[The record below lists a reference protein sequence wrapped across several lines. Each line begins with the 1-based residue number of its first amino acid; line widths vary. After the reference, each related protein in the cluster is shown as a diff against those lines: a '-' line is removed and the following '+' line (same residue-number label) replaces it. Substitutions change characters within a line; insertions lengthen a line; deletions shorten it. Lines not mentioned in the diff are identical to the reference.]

1 MSSTNKTTHY
11 EFPQYIGSDIPNI
24 LTDINPAFETIDTAL
39 YEQGQQ
45 ITESEAD
52 LSTLEAA
59 VTQATSDVTVMQGSI
74 ANMAGVLETTRALAT
89 DNKETIGQGTLD
101 TVAQTL
107 IGAAN
112 ELNER
117 NYVVVAEVT
126 ADGTKT
132 KGALFKEL
140 ATAFFEHNNVQP
152 ECTYRIAE
160 VTPSDIT
167 SYYEVLQ
174 MRYLTSEHRISAYRW
189 LIGASAAISN
199 GLVLSVADGNSSDN
213 EFRVTSPSTISFT
226 DKTTDVPVSGTKYQ
240 IVRI

>member
-74 ANMAGVLETTRALAT
+74 ATMAGVLETTRALAT

-101 TVAQTL
+101 TDAQTL
-107 IGAAN
+107 IGGVN
-112 ELNER
+112 ELNAVKSGKV
-117 NYVVVAEVT
+117 YAEYT
-126 ADGTKT
+126 SETTDTYAEMCQH
-132 KGALFKEL
+132 LFE
-140 ATAFFEHNNVQP
+140 AIT
-152 ECTYRIAE
+152 
-160 VTPSDIT
+160 DIT
-167 SYYEVLQ
+167 K
-174 MRYLTSEHRISAYRW
+174 IPNNAK
-189 LIGASAAISN
+189 
-199 GLVLSVADGNSSDN
+199 LVLANQTIEYLVGRTANFL
-213 EFRVTSPSTISFT
+213 EFRGGYGTSSTLVTRTHIISSTGFVSQVT
-226 DKTTDVPVSGTKYQ
+226 MAQTGNTVVDLSSTTVGVAIKME
-240 IVRI
+240 IVG

>member
-24 LTDINPAFETIDTAL
+24 LTDINPAFETIDTVL

-74 ANMAGVLETTRALAT
+74 ATMAGVLETTRALAT

-112 ELNER
+112 ELNKSKVGKVLASYKTTASETWSHALTELFNKIDDISEIPIGAILTFNGNNPAYMSSTGSDLR
-117 NYVVVAEVT
+117 FTYSYLSSSSLSIREYIVGSSSYAYNGSFATGGNTISEISSSAVGNEVT
-126 ADGTKT
+126 
-132 KGALFKEL
+132 LE
-140 ATAFFEHNNVQP
+140 
-152 ECTYRIAE
+152 
-160 VTPSDIT
+160 
-167 SYYEVLQ
+167 
-174 MRYLTSEHRISAYRW
+174 
-189 LIGASAAISN
+189 
-199 GLVLSVADGNSSDN
+199 
-213 EFRVTSPSTISFT
+213 
-226 DKTTDVPVSGTKYQ
+226 
-240 IVRI
+240 IVI

>member
-74 ANMAGVLETTRALAT
+74 ATMAGVLETTRALAT

-101 TVAQTL
+101 TTAQTL
-107 IGAAN
+107 IGGVN
-112 ELNER
+112 ELNDVKPGKVIASYKSSTTDTYAQAFNSLFNQIEDPSNVPANAKLLIAGANIFHLENR
-117 NYVVVAEVT
+117 TNQLLQFSWVT
-126 ADGTKT
+126 ATNSRMGVTT
-132 KGALFKEL
+132 ALL
-140 ATAFFEHNNVQP
+140 
-152 ECTYRIAE
+152 
-160 VTPSDIT
+160 SDNS
-167 SYYEVLQ
+167 SYYDV
-174 MRYLTSEHRISAYRW
+174 RSAVGGVTTY
-189 LIGASAAISN
+189 S
-199 GLVLSVADGNSSDN
+199 DNSSLVIN
-213 EFRVTSPSTISFT
+213 SELNFEI
-226 DKTTDVPVSGTKYQ
+226 
-240 IVRI
+240 IA